1 MSNINIILKRCNE
14 VINQAENVIEKNE
27 PRRVIYII
35 TSIQNILNTVYSGEV
50 PDYLNYEYFIE
61 YVFPKISSQPEYI
74 SKYKKIDKLVV
85 YLETFKAFRDDLD
98 SGLVS
103 HLSNI
108 ISVDIFSSLIDQAT
122 QLRENN
128 TEPLNRAACV
138 LTRIVLEDTL
148 LRLSRNN
155 NLTLSNEKASIANDE
170 LRKKNIYGQA
180 KWREIQSWLD
190 IGNKAAHPDP
200 EFMTI
205 SEIDIDNM
213 INNVRRF
220 TELYLQN

>member
-14 VINQAENVIEKNE
+14 VINQAEDIIEKNE
-27 PRRVIYII
+27 SRRVIYII

-50 PDYLNYEYFIE
+50 PDYLNYEYFIKH
-61 YVFPKISSQPEYI
+61 VFTKISSQPEYI
-74 SKYKKIDKLVV
+74 SSYKKIDKLVV
-85 YLETFKAFRDDLD
+85 YLETFKAFRDDLE
-98 SGLVS
+98 SGLIS

-170 LRKKNIYGQA
+170 LWKNKIYGQA

-190 IGNKAAHPDP
+190 IGNKAAHPDA

-213 INNVRRF
+213 IKNVRRF

>member
-14 VINQAENVIEKNE
+14 VINQAEDVIKKNE

-61 YVFPKISSQPEYI
+61 HVFPKISSQPEYI

-98 SGLVS
+98 SGLIS

>member
-14 VINQAENVIEKNE
+14 VINQAEDVIEKNE

-61 YVFPKISSQPEYI
+61 HVFPKISSQPEYI

-98 SGLVS
+98 GGLIS

-138 LTRIVLEDTL
+138 LTRIVLEDSL

-155 NLTLSNEKASIANDE
+155 NLTLSKEKASIANDE

>member
-14 VINQAENVIEKNE
+14 IINQAEDVIEKNE

-61 YVFPKISSQPEYI
+61 HVFPKISSQPEYI
-74 SKYKKIDKLVV
+74 SRYKKIDKLVV
-85 YLETFKAFRDDLD
+85 YLETFKAFIDDLE
-98 SGLVS
+98 SGLIS

-108 ISVDIFSSLIDQAT
+108 ISVNIFSGLIDQAT

-155 NLTLSNEKASIANDE
+155 SLTLSNEKASIANDE
-170 LRKKNIYGQA
+170 LWKKNVYGQA

-190 IGNKAAHPDP
+190 IGNKAAHPNT

-220 TELYLQN
+220 NELYLQK

>member
-14 VINQAENVIEKNE
+14 VINQAEDVIKKNE